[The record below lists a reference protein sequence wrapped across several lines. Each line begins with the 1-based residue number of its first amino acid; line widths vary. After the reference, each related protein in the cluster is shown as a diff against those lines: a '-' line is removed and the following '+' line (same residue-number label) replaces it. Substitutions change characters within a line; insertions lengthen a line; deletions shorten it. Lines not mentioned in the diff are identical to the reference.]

1 MISQFFVLSQRG
13 DNIVF
18 RDYRGE
24 VPKGSAEIFFRKVKF
39 WKEDEEEEAPPVF
52 NVDGVNYIHVKVAGL
67 FFVATTRVN
76 ISPSLVLELLQR
88 IARVIKDYLGVLNED
103 SLRKN
108 FVLVYELLDEVIDF
122 GYPQTTSTEVLKSYI
137 FNEPIEVDVARLPP
151 LGPASMFMQ
160 GTKRMPGTAVTKSVV
175 STEPGGRKREEI
187 FVDIIEKISVTFS
200 SSGYILTSEIDGTIQ
215 MKSYLTG
222 NPEIRLALNEDLT
235 IGRGSASV
243 YDYRSSSG
251 GAVILDDCN
260 FHESV
265 RLDSFDADRT
275 LTLIPSDGEFAVMN
289 YRMTQEFKP
298 PFRVNALIEE
308 AGQLKAAVI
317 IKVHA
322 DFSASVTANTITIQM
337 PVPTHT
343 ARVSF
348 ELESGAVGQ
357 TADFKEGAK
366 RVEWCLKKI
375 VGGSEHT
382 LRAKLTFSQESHGN
396 IAREAGPVN
405 MNFTIPMYNASKLQ
419 KGRDGRQGDHGS
431 QSLAHRFRETRKRER
446 ERGIRIQEGLLGG
459 GRRKKRDRRTAY
471 GRPMARRRQRA
482 IPPCSKTYGFP
493 IYCAAWVPIDRIS
506 AAAEA
511 EAAGKKKEGGGEAAA
526 VEETAEKKEQ
536 GGGGEVAVAEEEAA
550 EKKEQEGGQSFHTLD
565 PNRPL
570 VALGGGGGEGR
581 SGVPNVLLIAEFDL
595 ISRSLSDT
603 PVFRL
608 GTDADVPYRMAVH
621 PGGDGVVCAF
631 PKSCR
636 WFDWDIPESKKTYKL
651 ALKSSAKILT
661 PLEDVG
667 LQLAL
672 AFDAEGSILA
682 TGGEDGHLRVFKW
695 PSMENILDQTDA
707 HSTVKDLDFSSNGK
721 FLVSLGNSGPC
732 RVWDLTSSTAIASL
746 PRENGEIF
754 GFCRFSRTR
763 ADNPILYVTA
773 MHGNQAKLVS
783 WDSLSWKRVGER
795 KIGRDPISAFNVS
808 MDGKHLAAGTVE
820 GDIIILSSLDMR
832 VQMTVKKAHLGIV
845 TTLAFTQDSRALVS
859 TSFDS
864 TARVTVI
871 ESQKSSGPNLWL
883 FVLVIM
889 LAVLVYYMRLKGVF

>member
-1 MISQFFVLSQRG
+1 MELSGAMVLRLWFLMFTPNLHF
-13 DNIVF
+13 D
-18 RDYRGE
+18 RGE

-222 NPEIRLALNEDLT
+222 NPEIRLALNEDLS

-265 RLDSFDADRT
+265 RLDSFDVDRT
-275 LTLIPSDGEFAVMN
+275 LTLIPPDGEFAVMN

-308 AGQLKAAVI
+308 AGQLKAEVI
-317 IKVHA
+317 IKVRA

-343 ARVSF
+343 ARWFCSLSLHLLFTSHCYVSYSQLTGNRLVSF

-366 RVEWCLKKI
+366 RLEWCLKKAGFSSISFSFYCFFTFFVQIFNILLSISGSSWKNVLQI

-382 LRAKLTFSQESHGN
+382 LRAKLTFSQESHGRN

-405 MNFTIPMYNASKLQ
+405 MNFTIPMYNASKFQ
-419 KGRDGRQGDHGS
+419 RIKFGHDGKQSGTLNAIGEGWWVIDDLDRGS
-431 QSLAHRFRETRKRER
+431 RSLAHHFRETRSRGERER
-446 ERGIRIQEGLLGG
+446 EE
-459 GRRKKRDRRTAY
+459 
-471 GRPMARRRQRA
+471 
-482 IPPCSKTYGFP
+482 
-493 IYCAAWVPIDRIS
+493 
-506 AAAEA
+506 
-511 EAAGKKKEGGGEAAA
+511 
-526 VEETAEKKEQ
+526 
-536 GGGGEVAVAEEEAA
+536 
-550 EKKEQEGGQSFHTLD
+550 
-565 PNRPL
+565 
-570 VALGGGGGEGR
+570 
-581 SGVPNVLLIAEFDL
+581 
-595 ISRSLSDT
+595 
-603 PVFRL
+603 
-608 GTDADVPYRMAVH
+608 
-621 PGGDGVVCAF
+621 
-631 PKSCR
+631 
-636 WFDWDIPESKKTYKL
+636 
-651 ALKSSAKILT
+651 
-661 PLEDVG
+661 
-667 LQLAL
+667 
-672 AFDAEGSILA
+672 
-682 TGGEDGHLRVFKW
+682 
-695 PSMENILDQTDA
+695 
-707 HSTVKDLDFSSNGK
+707 
-721 FLVSLGNSGPC
+721 
-732 RVWDLTSSTAIASL
+732 
-746 PRENGEIF
+746 
-754 GFCRFSRTR
+754 
-763 ADNPILYVTA
+763 
-773 MHGNQAKLVS
+773 
-783 WDSLSWKRVGER
+783 
-795 KIGRDPISAFNVS
+795 
-808 MDGKHLAAGTVE
+808 
-820 GDIIILSSLDMR
+820 
-832 VQMTVKKAHLGIV
+832 
-845 TTLAFTQDSRALVS
+845 
-859 TSFDS
+859 
-864 TARVTVI
+864 
-871 ESQKSSGPNLWL
+871 
-883 FVLVIM
+883 
-889 LAVLVYYMRLKGVF
+889 